1 MNSKHWGYGHRR
13 LVQCALGDINAV
25 VDVDI
30 SRGTVLSFAL
40 IIMDGQGLDRAN
52 NSYDEDNDTEQ
63 HLDCKRKRSAGLGLM
78 PGDIKRSLRLDVR
91 MLIQENLCF
100 TVYISVLMALI
111 SIRRVERD

>member
-63 HLDCKRKRSAGLGLM
+63 HLDCKRKCRFGFDAWGYQEELETGCKDAYPRELVLHGIYFRFDGLDLN
-78 PGDIKRSLRLDVR
+78 KES
-91 MLIQENLCF
+91 
-100 TVYISVLMALI
+100 
-111 SIRRVERD
+111 